1 MMKLRFWYVTHLHS
15 GKKWSSTVISKS
27 RYEASTYVEGEVL
40 DVSEGWNNE
49 TYEGKILRSSGWAI
63 GFFYNERASDYKVSE
78 EWRQFLIRRNFD
90 SGLED

>member
-1 MMKLRFWYVTHLHS
+1 
-15 GKKWSSTVISKS
+15 
-27 RYEASTYVEGEVL
+27 VL

-49 TYEGKILRSSGWAI
+49 IYEGKIIGSSGWAI
-63 GFFYNERASDYKVSE
+63 GFFDNERSSDYKVSE

>member
-40 DVSEGWNNE
+40 DVSEGWNNRI
-49 TYEGKILRSSGWAI
+49 YEGKILGSSGWAI
-63 GFFYNERASDYKVSE
+63 GIFANGRASDYKVSE